1 MSRIPKAFVRPQK
14 FLRGPRDD
22 ILRIMPDLLAI
33 FSSLCTALGLS
44 GAAGLNAYI
53 PLLTV
58 ALMQNRHVISLA
70 KPYDVMGEW
79 WVIAILVVLLVVE
92 IIVDKVPGAD
102 HVNDIIQTA
111 VRPTAGAI
119 LFASQHGAIPWAPP
133 WLLAIVGLLLSGG
146 IHAGKS
152 VARPVVNL
160 GTAGMGAPIVSLV
173 EDLVSTVL
181 SLVAILLPILAVI
194 LMAVFGWMLWKL
206 FGRFFGQEKIARKR
220 IAVAVAAVPV
230 GVGAEDSP

>member
-1 MSRIPKAFVRPQK
+1 
-14 FLRGPRDD
+14 
-22 ILRIMPDLLAI
+22 MPDVVAM
-33 FSSLCTALGLS
+33 FSAFCSALGLS

-58 ALMQNRHVISLA
+58 AVMQNRHVISLA

-79 WVIAILVVLLVVE
+79 WVIAILAVLLVVE

-102 HVNDIIQTA
+102 HVNDLIQTA

-119 LFASQHGAIPWAPP
+119 LFASQHGTIPWAPVG
-133 WLLAIVGLLLSGG
+133 LLALMGILLSGG
-146 IHAGKS
+146 VHAGKS
-152 VARPVVNL
+152 VARPIVNV
-160 GTAGMGAPIVSLV
+160 GTAGLGAPIVSLV

-181 SLVAILLPILAVI
+181 SIVAILLPVLAVI
-194 LMAVFGWMLWKL
+194 LMGVFGWMLWKL
-206 FGRFFGQEKIARKR
+206 FHRFFGREKVARKR

-230 GVGAEDSP
+230 GAGIAYPRLTADLHGDAKDRDNGM